1 MSSDIFFVSFR
12 RLLCCLLLV
21 ACVCLFLSFFF
32 FKLSGDH
39 RDLHVLTHSF
49 PTRRSSD
56 LHSFSCWSGS
66 DIGGYLSGPATLQ
79 CAPGGNGPLRLSFV
93 AGHRDE
99 AIADSSVRCC
109 STGDAGGSR
118 ANLEAVPPASC
129 RLRHCQAAQFPEPVG
144 VRSEEQT
151 SELQAIMRIT

>member
-1 MSSDIFFVSFR
+1 M
-12 RLLCCLLLV
+12 LC
-21 ACVCLFLSFFF
+21 FFF
-32 FKLSGDH
+32 FKQKTAYEMRISDWSS
-39 RDLHVLTHSF
+39 DVC
-49 PTRRSSD
+49 SSD
-56 LHSFSCWSGS
+56 L
-66 DIGGYLSGPATLQ
+66 IGGYLSGPATLQ

-129 RLRHCQAAQFPEPVG
+129 RLRHCQAAQVP
-144 VRSEEQT
+144 RSEEPPT
-151 SELQAIMRIT
+151 ELQYLIRISYAVLCLKKKTQRTKN